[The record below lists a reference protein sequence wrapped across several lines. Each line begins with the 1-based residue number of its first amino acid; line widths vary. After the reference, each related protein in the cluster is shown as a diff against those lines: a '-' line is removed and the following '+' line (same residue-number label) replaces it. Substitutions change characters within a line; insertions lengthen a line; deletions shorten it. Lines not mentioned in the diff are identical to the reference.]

1 MALFLDYKRRLLS
14 LRKCFLHIPM
24 EPIWDICTMFPLF
37 TVDEA
42 FFDKLF

>member
-14 LRKCFLHIPM
+14 LRKCFLHIPI